1 MKISI
6 MIVYYQDKH
15 KNSNFLYMYFR
26 LQIQWNIFKSTILLV
41 RKKRNMLN
49 KNYICFKEYSNLP
62 FITIQDVLK
71 AMIIIPNVTVTATAT
86 QGPINMTNATAKQ
99 NIRKKIMKP
108 VDDSISNYCLYG
120 KSHYLRQTTS
130 CQMSRVTCNGL
141 SFIGFFN
148 LIFMKLMKWCKN

>member
-1 MKISI
+1 
-6 MIVYYQDKH
+6 
-15 KNSNFLYMYFR
+15 
-26 LQIQWNIFKSTILLV
+26 
-41 RKKRNMLN
+41 MLN

-130 CQMSRVTCNGL
+130 CQLSRVTCNGL

-148 LIFMKLMKWCKN
+148 LIFMKLMK